1 MDAAKLAFIDARRDE
16 LILLARLLLV
26 ALFVVF
32 GWSKLTNFSGTIG
45 YMASVGAPL
54 PTVAAIVAVVME
66 LFVGILIAV
75 GFYTRPLAALLALY
89 TLGTAL
95 IGHRFWAMH
104 DGERLASMIDFY
116 KNISIIGGLLLLSL
130 SGPGRYSL
138 DRLALMMRHKF
149 KQIGA
154 VPGDG

>member
-1 MDAAKLAFIDARRDE
+1 MPGDDKEHTKRSGDAVKLAFIDARRDE

-32 GWSKLTNFSGTIG
+32 GWGKLTNLSGTIG
-45 YMASVGAPL
+45 YMGSVGVPL
-54 PTVAAIVAVVME
+54 PMIAAIVALVME

-75 GFYTRPLAALLALY
+75 GFYTRQLALLLALY

-95 IGHRFWAMH
+95 IGHRFWTMH
-104 DGERLASMIDFY
+104 DGARIANMINFY
-116 KNISIIGGLLLLSL
+116 KNMSIIGGLLLLSL

-138 DRLALMMRHKF
+138 DR
-149 KQIGA
+149 G
-154 VPGDG
+154 